1 VSTHR
6 AIAGLFAFGSPD
18 WAAAPAVAEDDRDP
32 REAAG
37 ESAAVRVLYQAA
49 PKKKPARPTRG
60 KPIRD
65 FIASVLEVLMPR
77 PAPVPVLVRVPTYG
91 RGR

>member
-18 WAAAPAVAEDDRDP
+18 WATAPVAAEDDCAP
-32 REAAG
+32 RETAG

-49 PKKKPARPTRG
+49 PKKKPARPRRGTRV
-60 KPIRD
+60 RD
-65 FIASVLEVLMPR
+65 FIASVLDSLTPR
-77 PAPVPVLVRVPTYG
+77 PAPVLVRVPVYG
-91 RGR
+91 RAR